1 MTERLSWVMILT
13 VMKSYDKGLT
23 SDFAFDNGDGDG
35 VCDDDG
41 GSGCAGGGGDGH
53 DDTGSNR

>member
-1 MTERLSWVMILT
+1 
-13 VMKSYDKGLT
+13 MKKNYDKGLT
-23 SDFAFDNGDGDG
+23 SDFAFDNGDG